1 MLNRKQNNVT
11 NIYAHI
17 RLLLDYTLIHMLPIT
32 GLYTY
37 ILLVVQH
44 SLMVTLDKFMAKM
57 RNMT

>member
-37 ILLVVQH
+37 ILF
-44 SLMVTLDKFMAKM
+44 SCTTLF
-57 RNMT
+57 NGHVG